1 MNDKITKFP
10 IPFSQRRKN
19 ILGSLIVECQV
30 SGRYLKFH
38 EQSDI
43 VNDSEF
49 ISVGVMAM
57 PSESDQSS
65 HKICGLII
73 TRQDLLEALNH
84 ISPREN

>member
-1 MNDKITKFP
+1 M
-10 IPFSQRRKN
+10 
-19 ILGSLIVECQV
+19 
-30 SGRYLKFH
+30 
-38 EQSDI
+38 
-43 VNDSEF
+43 NDSEF

>member
-1 MNDKITKFP
+1 MHDKITKFP
-10 IPFSQRRKN
+10 ISFTQRRKN
-19 ILGSLIVECQV
+19 MLGPLIVECQV

-49 ISVGVMAM
+49 ISVDVMAM
-57 PSESDQSS
+57 PSESDQPSR
-65 HKICGLII
+65 KICGLII

-84 ISPREN
+84 ISPKEN